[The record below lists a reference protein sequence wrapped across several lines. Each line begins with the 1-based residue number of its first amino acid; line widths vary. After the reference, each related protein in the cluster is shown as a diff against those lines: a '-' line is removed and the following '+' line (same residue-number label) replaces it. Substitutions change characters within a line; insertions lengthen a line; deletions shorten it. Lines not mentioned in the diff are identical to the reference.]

1 MTGQNSIEMLSHN
14 LDDSK
19 IESISIQ
26 PGDEEENDS
35 QTKSELEED
44 IAELNNKIN
53 MIDENQKK
61 QQESINLILNKF
73 D

>member
-1 MTGQNSIEMLSHN
+1 
-14 LDDSK
+14 
-19 IESISIQ
+19 
-26 PGDEEENDS
+26 
-35 QTKSELEED
+35 LEDD

-73 D
+73 DQLIMVSKEKKTS

>member
-1 MTGQNSIEMLSHN
+1 MNGQNSKEMLSQN
-14 LDDSK
+14 LNDSK
-19 IESISIQ
+19 NESISIQ